1 MPKVSVIITVYNGE
15 RYLKEAI
22 ESILAQSFGNFE
34 LVIVDDG
41 STDDTSKILEHY
53 KNKDSRIKTIT
64 HTTRMGQSKA
74 RNEGINNSSGEYI
87 AILDA
92 DDISLPYRLEE
103 QVKFMESH
111 KEIGLV
117 GSAAY
122 EIDEKGNI
130 LGVIPV
136 IECNKDIQKE
146 LLVRNCFVHSSIMFR
161 REIFRKIGGYREE
174 FIVAEDYDF
183 ILRIAENY
191 KVHNLKRILVKRRV
205 NLQGI
210 SIAKNRLQKRFKMLA
225 QQLAYQR
232 RVKGQENMEEALKK
246 IIGELCLDSACDTF
260 FRKIKEKWE
269 KCWVISKKYYGYG
282 CIHFYKGNLK
292 SARNLFLF
300 SLKHNPFNI
309 KAYFGIGATF
319 LPFRFTAFLKNFLKR
334 SREYWRK
341 VEELE

>member
-1 MPKVSVIITVYNGE
+1 MPKVSVIITVYNEE

-22 ESILAQSFGNFE
+22 ESILAQSFKNFE
-34 LVIVDDG
+34 LVIVNDG
-41 STDDTSKILEHY
+41 STDDTAKILDHY
-53 KNKDSRIKTIT
+53 KNKDSRMKTIT

-74 RNEGINNSSGEYI
+74 RNEAINNSSGEYI

-103 QVKFMESH
+103 QVKFIESH

-122 EIDEKGNI
+122 KIDEKGGI

-136 IECNKDIQKE
+136 IECNEDIQKE

-174 FIVAEDYDF
+174 FIAAQDYDF
-183 ILRIAENY
+183 ILRIAENC
-191 KVHNLKRILVKRRV
+191 KVHNLKRVLVKRRV

-210 SIAKNRLQKRFKMLA
+210 SIVKNTLQKRFKMLA

-232 RVKGQENMEEALKK
+232 RVKGRENMEEAVKK
-246 IIGELCLDSACDTF
+246 IGELCLDSACDIF
-260 FRKIKEKWE
+260 FGGIKEKWE

-292 SARNLFLF
+292 FARDLFLF

-309 KAYFGIGATF
+309 KVYLGIGATF
-319 LPFRFTAFLKNFLKR
+319 LPFRFAAFLKKFLKR
-334 SREYWRK
+334 SREYWEK